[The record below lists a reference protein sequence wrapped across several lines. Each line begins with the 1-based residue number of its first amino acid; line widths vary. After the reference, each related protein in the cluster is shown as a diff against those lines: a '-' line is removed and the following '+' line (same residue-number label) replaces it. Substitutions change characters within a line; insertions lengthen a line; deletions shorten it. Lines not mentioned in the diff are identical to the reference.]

1 MANVTEI
8 TIQAPSDDCILWE
21 YDLTGV
27 KKLKIQETG
36 TRRGVLCECD
46 PRGNITEVRARD
58 VKLDKNKKYRL
69 FGLRNDFAKVFAD
82 ENEFRVVTGP
92 RVFDWDGLRFQA
104 KLIIIGTL
112 DMSVQN
118 QIQVV
123 KQFREEVTP
132 ESPVTRRTIRQEF
145 FWKSIGP
152 AVEEAV
158 FKGCDGALK
167 YPFTDKP
174 NKASGQFY
182 DSVKVDWHVTGF
194 EVKGEE
200 FDAACADKKD
210 ETETQRE
217 IDKNRRT
224 ARVIDSEADILE
236 STRRA
241 TRIAKDVQDIK
252 DGN

>member
-118 QIQVV
+118 QIRVQTQILIV
-123 KQFREEVTP
+123 KCPTGHNVENRSHGIQHHD
-132 ESPVTRRTIRQEF
+132 IQRQ
-145 FWKSIGP
+145 IGYGIFSKFSFQP
-152 AVEEAV
+152 
-158 FKGCDGALK
+158 
-167 YPFTDKP
+167 
-174 NKASGQFY
+174 
-182 DSVKVDWHVTGF
+182 
-194 EVKGEE
+194 
-200 FDAACADKKD
+200 
-210 ETETQRE
+210 
-217 IDKNRRT
+217 I
-224 ARVIDSEADILE
+224 
-236 STRRA
+236 
-241 TRIAKDVQDIK
+241 
-252 DGN
+252 